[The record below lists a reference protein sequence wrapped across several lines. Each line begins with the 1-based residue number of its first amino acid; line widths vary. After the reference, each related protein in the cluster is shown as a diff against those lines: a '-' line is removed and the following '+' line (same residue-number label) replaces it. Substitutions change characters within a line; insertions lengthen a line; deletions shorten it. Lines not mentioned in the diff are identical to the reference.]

1 MPRLD
6 ISLKH
11 WRIMNKQLVLVT
23 ALLAGLLLSTT
34 PATAE
39 QTSVDKKARW
49 LGYQPSLYLG
59 EWHSPEHEEFR
70 ECIMYQESRFNYR
83 AANKT
88 SSARGAY
95 QFLDRAWRVSLTYLM
110 IPEEKK
116 SGGHRL
122 KEIRDLRDKPI
133 HEWSRYWQD
142 RAFWVAFRFGEGKQ
156 HWYIAGSRCNQ
167 LA

>member
-11 WRIMNKQLVLVT
+11 WRIMQKKLFFIT

-39 QTSVDKKARW
+39 PSNIEKKARW
-49 LGYQPSLYLG
+49 LGYQPSLYVG
-59 EWHSPEHEEFR
+59 KWHSPKYEEFR
-70 ECIMYQESRFNYR
+70 KCIMHQESRFNYR
-83 AANKT
+83 AANKS

-95 QFLDRAWRVSLTYLM
+95 QFLDRSWRIPLTHMM
-110 IPEEKK
+110 IAEDKK
-116 SGGHRL
+116 TGGYRTS
-122 KEIRDLRDKPI
+122 EIRALRDKPI
-133 HEWSRYWQD
+133 HRWSRYWQD
-142 RAFWVAFRFGEGKQ
+142 RAFWTAFRHGEGKN
-156 HWYIAGSRCNQ
+156 HWYIAGGRCNQ